1 MILSIDYVDLMHT
14 TTKKQRLFMP
24 NEENLKGKGFEARP
38 DAINKEGRKKGV
50 LNRNTIA
57 RRVLAMIATLPEDKV
72 LDLKKIAPKMPK
84 KMTMEEVM
92 TLVQVKKAIDGDNQS
107 YKMLMDS
114 GYGAPKQEIDMT
126 SEGERINPTITVVHA
141 AAGAILHTS
150 EKDIIIAEGL
160 MEDEPRNKD

>member
-1 MILSIDYVDLMHT
+1 MSFKAGEIPPGATPFKPGESGN
-14 TTKKQRLFMP
+14 P
-24 NEENLKGKGFEARP
+24 KGKP
-38 DAINKEGRKKGV
+38 KGA

-57 RRVLAMIATLPEDKV
+57 RRVLAMIATLPEDKE

-126 SEGERINPTITVVHA
+126 SEGERINPTISIIHST
-141 AAGAILHTS
+141 GKISLHTS
-150 EKDIIIAEGL
+150 EKDIIIEEGL
-160 MEDEPRNKD
+160 TEDEPREK